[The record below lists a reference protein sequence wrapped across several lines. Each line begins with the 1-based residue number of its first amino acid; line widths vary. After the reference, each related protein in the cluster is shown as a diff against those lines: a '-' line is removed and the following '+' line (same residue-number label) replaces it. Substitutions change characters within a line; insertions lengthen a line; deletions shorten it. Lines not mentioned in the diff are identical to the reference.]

1 MKEDWTYL
9 TKLTNDQP
17 LSVTKVRID
26 DSDVQ
31 IEGHFELP
39 PLAKLSSDDQI
50 FVAVFIRSHGS
61 IKAMEKYFGVSYPTI
76 KTRLNRIAEQ
86 FEFVNVEAEIDRQDP
101 LALLESGEID
111 IEKAIDLLH
120 ERKSDD

>member
-1 MKEDWTYL
+1 MKKEWTYL

-17 LSVTKVRID
+17 ISITKVKID
-26 DSDVQ
+26 DSDIQ
-31 IEGHFELP
+31 IEGNFELP

-50 FVAVFIRSHGS
+50 FVAVFVKSHGS
-61 IKAMEKYFGVSYPTI
+61 IKEMEKYFGVSYPTI

-86 FEFVNVEAEIDRQDP
+86 FDFINIEAKIDRQDP

-111 IEKAIDLLH
+111 IEKAIDLLQ